1 MRSAICRIR
10 CIFFLLL
17 LHMCKASALRHLSIS
32 AILSIL
38 IFLLFLIII
47 SADTNIIIFL
57 IKEINTIADLG
68 NK

>member
-10 CIFFLLL
+10 SIFFLQL
-17 LHMCKASALRHLSIS
+17 LHTCKASVLRYLSIS